1 MTPFLLQIKRE
12 RALED
17 AKRQERAAKIK
28 EENRIRRGIILA
40 VRNQA
45 GAGFTFGSGG
55 GGSTSRS
62 SAGGSDFGLG
72 VDAINLARRDSLG
85 ASREGDGAGRQM
97 SSEVG
102 DGGGFFVTQ
111 QPGE

>member
-1 MTPFLLQIKRE
+1 ME
-12 RALED
+12 E
-17 AKRQERAAKIK
+17 AKRLERAAKIK

-45 GAGFTFGSGG
+45 GTGFTYG

-62 SAGGSDFGLG
+62 SAGGSDAGSRG
-72 VDAINLARRDSLG
+72 DAARASARDSLG
-85 ASREGDGAGRQM
+85 GGNTAREGGRSRAADDGA
-97 SSEVG
+97 SAE
-102 DGGGFFVTQ
+102 GGFFVTQ

>member
-1 MTPFLLQIKRE
+1 MIKTCPQIKRE
-12 RALED
+12 RALEE

-45 GAGFTFGSGG
+45 GAGMTYGGSAGG

-62 SAGGSDFGLG
+62 SAAASDAGSRA
-72 VDAINLARRDSLG
+72 DAAPSV
-85 ASREGDGAGRQM
+85 RESTSAGAGRGV
-97 SSEVG
+97 E
-102 DGGGFFVTQ
+102 DDGGFFVTQ
-111 QPGE
+111 PPGE

>member
-1 MTPFLLQIKRE
+1 MRPFLLQIKRE

-62 SAGGSDFGLG
+62 SAGGSDVGLG
-72 VDAINLARRDSLG
+72 ADAVNLARRDSLG
-85 ASREGDGAGRQM
+85 ASREGGGAGRQAN
-97 SSEVG
+97 SEVG
-102 DGGGFFVTQ
+102 GGGGFFVTQ
-111 QPGE
+111 HPGE